1 MKFKKIMI
9 YILIFVLCFG
19 LAACG
24 DGISNSKLQK
34 LLRENG
40 YNYESA
46 KVETILDLNDNV
58 NGLDNSNKNKL
69 VLINN
74 NGYYGLAVI
83 NTETNKVTIPALGYT
98 PLNVVQQEI
107 WNMGKDINIKDVAIL
122 KKYIE
127 RYGIN
132 GLEEKEY
139 AEEYLRE
146 ITGKNGIIDTEKAQ
160 SIISSSTMNI
170 FPNISS
176 NDEVTVLFEDDSA
189 VPVYY
194 TTQSNI
200 MAYNWNGIFPENVY
214 NIWKASTDSRTQQ
227 TMMALYGQPYLPKTV
242 WAVVDSDLNEVGTY
256 DSLEEVKTKLLSK
269 NTNETN
275 TPKSGTVI
283 VYKVNSSNKKTNT
296 LDVAKEMIALRLKNM
311 GYDDVTINIKD
322 SDKIE
327 VTLPTQDNIED
338 FAKTLISSSNLKLT
352 DYKENVLLTD
362 TDIKKVSV
370 EQDTDNSPYYILL
383 KFTKEGKSK
392 FKKATSE
399 VAKIAPPNNHI
410 NIVIDNSIISSPTIT
425 QEIDTDSCMISGKFS
440 QEEVKDF
447 ERQINYAINKPEIE
461 ILETR

>member
-19 LAACG
+19 LTACG
-24 DGISNSKLQK
+24 DGISNRKLQK
-34 LLRENG
+34 LLRENR

-146 ITGKNGIIDTEKAQ
+146 ITGKNGIIDTGKAQ

-242 WAVVDSDLNEVGTY
+242 WAVVDSDLNEIGTY
-256 DSLEEVKTKLLSK
+256 NSLEDVKNKLLSNSEK
-269 NTNETN
+269 DKSRKSDNT
-275 TPKSGTVI
+275 KYVTVKHI
-283 VYKVNSSNKKTNT
+283 LLQDIN
-296 LDVAKEMIALRLKNM
+296 VAK
-311 GYDDVTINIKD
+311 DVLERIN
-322 SDKIE
+322 
-327 VTLPTQDNIED
+327 NGED
-338 FAKTLISSSNLKLT
+338 FDKLMNEYTEDPGTKNNPDGYTFHKNEMVKEFEDASFSLRVGEISDIVHSS
-352 DYKENVLLTD
+352 YGYHI
-362 TDIKKVSV
+362 IKRIK
-370 EQDTDNSPYYILL
+370 
-383 KFTKEGKSK
+383 
-392 FKKATSE
+392 
-399 VAKIAPPNNHI
+399 
-410 NIVIDNSIISSPTIT
+410 
-425 QEIDTDSCMISGKFS
+425 
-440 QEEVKDF
+440 
-447 ERQINYAINKPEIE
+447 
-461 ILETR
+461 